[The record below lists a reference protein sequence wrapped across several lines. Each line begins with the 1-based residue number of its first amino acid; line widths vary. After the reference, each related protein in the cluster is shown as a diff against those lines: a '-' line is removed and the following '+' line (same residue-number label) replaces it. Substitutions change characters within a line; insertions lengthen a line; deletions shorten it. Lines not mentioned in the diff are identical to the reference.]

1 MLVQTEESE
10 RGERE
15 REAGRRMALEG
26 SLKGAIAESVTLS
39 PGGRAGGRAWSLRPP
54 SSASER
60 RKRKQVSKWSVRGG
74 SGADVR
80 LSVWPN
86 WD

>member
-1 MLVQTEESE
+1 MFKQKRAREERKS
-10 RGERE
+10 
-15 REAGRRMALEG
+15 EAGRRMALEG

-39 PGGRAGGRAWSLRPP
+39 PGGRAGGRARSPRPP

-60 RKRKQVSKWSVRGG
+60 RKRKQVSKWSVRGL

-80 LSVWPN
+80 LSVRPN
-86 WD
+86 CD

>member
-1 MLVQTEESE
+1 MFKQK
-10 RGERE
+10 RARERE
-15 REAGRRMALEG
+15 RGAGRRMALEG

-39 PGGRAGGRAWSLRPP
+39 PGGRAGGRARSPRPP

-60 RKRKQVSKWSVRGG
+60 RKRKQVSKWLSVRGG

-86 WD
+86 CD